1 VREGGRARCRGRE
14 GGREGEVPREGG
26 REGRECGHHVACIHL
41 WERERSRH
49 ERKGERLLNGKRV
62 KSEKQKTD
70 FEKTPKANQTK

>member
-1 VREGGRARCRGRE
+1 MSSLRPGSE